1 MAIDNESFELLIA
14 SVQRFTRERL
24 VPAEDAV
31 EEHDEVPADIVEDMK
46 EMGLF
51 GLSIP
56 EEYGGIG
63 LSMSQECRVAYEIGH
78 TSLAFRSVF
87 GTNVGIGSQGI
98 LMDGTEA
105 QKQEFLPRVATGEL
119 IMSFAL
125 TEADAG
131 SDSAAVKTRGE
142 LVKDGDGDH
151 YLLNGS
157 KRFITNAP
165 RAGAFTLM
173 ARTDGPGAGGISA
186 FIVPADAKGLS
197 LGKPD
202 KKMGQRGTK
211 TCDVILD
218 NVRVPAANIIGGK
231 PGKGFKT
238 AMKVLDRGR
247 LHISAVA
254 CGMAQRILNEAV
266 AYARE
271 RKQFGKRIGDF
282 QLVQAMLADSQA
294 ELYAGWSMVQDCA
307 LRYRRQARRPKRSR
321 REHASVLLQA
331 LLHRDG
337 RPRRRSWRAGARRL
351 RLHQR
356 VPGRALLPG
365 CPAAAPVRRHD
376 ADPAID
382 HRPRAGGSRLTTTAR
397 ASGCR
402 STRSTACSKASA
414 PQDRRPLDLGSSR
427 HLTEDLIYIIAV
439 RAGAH
444 ILDRSIRKED
454 DHGEAYREE

>member
-1 MAIDNESFELLIA
+1 MTIDNESFELLLA
-14 SVQRFTRERL
+14 SVQRFVRERL
-24 VPAEDAV
+24 VPAENVV
-31 EEHDEVPADIVEDMK
+31 EEHDEVPADIVNDMK

-78 TSLAFRSVF
+78 TALAFRSVF

-105 QKQEFLPRVATGEL
+105 QKREFLPKVATGEL

-125 TEADAG
+125 TEPDAG
-131 SDSAAVKTRGE
+131 SDSVAIKTRAD
-142 LVKDGDGDH
+142 LDGDH
-151 YLLNGS
+151 YVLNGT

-173 ARTDGPGAGGISA
+173 ARTGGPGASGISS
-186 FIVPADAKGLS
+186 FIVPAGMPGLS
-197 LGKPD
+197 LGKAD

-211 TCDVILD
+211 TCDVVMD
-218 NVRVPAANIIGGK
+218 KVRVPAANIIGGK
-231 PGKGFKT
+231 PGQGFKT

-266 AYARE
+266 AYAQQ

-307 LRYRRQARRPKRSR
+307 LRYDAKGAPSVSNPDVSMR
-321 REHASVLLQA
+321 ASCCKLFCTEMVGRVADRGVQV
-331 LLHRDG
+331 HGGSGYINEFPVERFYRDV
-337 RPRRRSWRAGARRL
+337 RLL
-351 RLHQR
+351 RLYEGTTQIQQLII
-356 VPGRALLPG
+356 GRELMG
-365 CPAAAPVRRHD
+365 RD
-376 ADPAID
+376 
-382 HRPRAGGSRLTTTAR
+382 
-397 ASGCR
+397 
-402 STRSTACSKASA
+402 
-414 PQDRRPLDLGSSR
+414 
-427 HLTEDLIYIIAV
+427 
-439 RAGAH
+439 
-444 ILDRSIRKED
+444 
-454 DHGEAYREE
+454 

>member
-1 MAIDNESFELLIA
+1 MAIDSESFELLLA
-14 SVQRFTRERL
+14 SVQRFVRERL
-24 VPAEDAV
+24 IPAEDTV
-31 EEHDEVPADIVEDMK
+31 ERTDDVPTDVVEDMK
-46 EMGLF
+46 AMGLF

-78 TSLAFRSVF
+78 TALAFRSVF

-98 LMDGTEA
+98 LMDGTEE
-105 QKQEFLPRVATGEL
+105 QKRAILPRVATGEL

-125 TEADAG
+125 TEPDAG
-131 SDSAAVKTRGE
+131 SDSAAIKTRGE
-142 LVKDGDGDH
+142 RDGDD
-151 YLLNGS
+151 YILNGS

-173 ARTDGPGAGGISA
+173 ARTDGPGAGGISS
-186 FIVPADAKGLS
+186 FIVPSDLPGLS

-218 NVRVPAANIIGGK
+218 NVRVPASNIIGGK
-231 PGKGFKT
+231 PGQGFKT

-254 CGMAQRILNEAV
+254 CGMAQRILDEAV
-266 AYARE
+266 RYARE

-307 LRYRRQARRPKRSR
+307 LRYDAKPAGQSDPEVSMR
-321 REHASVLLQA
+321 ASCCKLFCTEMVGRVADRGVQV
-331 LLHRDG
+331 HGGSGYINEFPVERFYRDV
-337 RPRRRSWRAGARRL
+337 RLL
-351 RLHQR
+351 RLYEGTTQIQQLII
-356 VPGRALLPG
+356 GRALM
-365 CPAAAPVRRHD
+365 
-376 ADPAID
+376 
-382 HRPRAGGSRLTTTAR
+382 
-397 ASGCR
+397 
-402 STRSTACSKASA
+402 
-414 PQDRRPLDLGSSR
+414 DRD
-427 HLTEDLIYIIAV
+427 
-439 RAGAH
+439 
-444 ILDRSIRKED
+444 
-454 DHGEAYREE
+454 